1 MVQDRFVS
9 GHAFTGAGGASY
21 LMRLQALGL
30 SMMEILL
37 AQSMHAAVDAHFISP
52 PGNNPT

>member
-1 MVQDRFVS
+1 
-9 GHAFTGAGGASY
+9 
-21 LMRLQALGL
+21 MRLQALGL

-37 AQSMHAAVDAHFISP
+37 AQSMHATVDAHFISP